1 MDIKINLENIQT
13 LTDFKRNA
21 KDYLERIKSTKS
33 PLVLTVN
40 GKAEVV
46 VHEAQAFQQMIDKL
60 ARLEEELEKFKLEA
74 LRSQIDIGI
83 KQLESGQYTEYN
95 DESLWLFLQILKYEG
110 RKNWLT
116 AILYESISDFYPS
129 SARY

>member
-1 MDIKINLENIQT
+1 MHVKINLENIQT

-21 KDYLERIKSTKS
+21 KDYVGRIKATKS

-46 VHEAQAFQQMIDKL
+46 VHEAQAFQQMIDQL
-60 ARLEEELEKFKLEA
+60 QHLEEELQKLKLEA

-83 KQLESGQYTEYN
+83 KQLEAGQYSEY
-95 DESLWLFLQILKYEG
+95 DEESLLAFFADIKARGQQ
-110 RKNWLT
+110 NLT
-116 AILYESISDFYPS
+116 DSD
-129 SARY
+129 AL

>member
-1 MDIKINLENIQT
+1 MQIRINLENIQT

-21 KDYLERIKSTKS
+21 KDYVERIKATKS

-46 VHEAQAFQQMIDKL
+46 VHEAQAFQQMIDEL
-60 ARLEEELEKFKLEA
+60 QRLEEELQKLKLEA

-83 KQLESGQYTEYN
+83 KQLDSGQYTEYN
-95 DESLWLFLQILKYEG
+95 DESLLAFFANIKALGQQNLA
-110 RKNWLT
+110 N
-116 AILYESISDFYPS
+116 SDS
-129 SARY
+129 L